1 MKAFRIILGLA
12 VIALIGAG
20 CQTNESENA
29 SERPW
34 NAQQGWQHGLPSS
47 INQGR

>member
-1 MKAFRIILGLA
+1 MNALRLLLLGV
-12 VIALIGAG
+12 VIAVFTG
-20 CQTNESENA
+20 CKTTDPENA

>member
-1 MKAFRIILGLA
+1 MNAFRFFLLLLA
-12 VIALIGAG
+12 ATFVLSG
-20 CQTNESENA
+20 CVTAESENVA
-29 SERPW
+29 ERPW